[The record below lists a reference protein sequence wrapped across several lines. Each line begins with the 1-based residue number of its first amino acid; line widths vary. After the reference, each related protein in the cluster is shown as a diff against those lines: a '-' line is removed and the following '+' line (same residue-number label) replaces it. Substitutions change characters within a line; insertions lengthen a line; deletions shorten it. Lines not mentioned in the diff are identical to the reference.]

1 MQRAPAGRLQGLA
14 VLILNRTSAG
24 SAHRHEDAARHFG
37 RDRLAHE
44 REHGRGDVGEDAVFN
59 TLDAVGDD
67 EDGDRVERVGRVGRA
82 VGVDGVVGVAVVGDL
97 DDFVAVV
104 ARGVD
109 DGACAG
115 VDGDDGLFNRVVD
128 AVWPTMS
135 PLAKL
140 RQMKSYC
147 SVAMAS
153 TSFSVTSGALIWGCR
168 S

>member
-82 VGVDGVVGVAVVGDL
+82 VGVDGVVGVAVVGYL
-97 DDFVAVV
+97 DDLVAV
-104 ARGVD
+104 G
-109 DGACAG
+109 C
-115 VDGDDGLFNRVVD
+115 LLYTSD
-128 AVWPTMS
+128 A
-135 PLAKL
+135 ADE
-140 RQMKSYC
+140 
-147 SVAMAS
+147 
-153 TSFSVTSGALIWGCR
+153 
-168 S
+168 